1 MSAGLVMLRSSEELS
16 ADMSASDELGI
27 SGSELDCSVRCATVL
42 LSGRS
47 RLVEVDSGFDS

>member
-1 MSAGLVMLRSSEELS
+1 MLRSSEELS